1 MGTPFDSAADDINA
15 DETAAADTDVTVAV
29 DDQRAHL
36 RFDKMFVVRLESLL
50 FGEIYCVARNVSA
63 GGIFLEIPD
72 PLPLGAA
79 VRVCFPVP
87 DGSGDV
93 VATGEVKN
101 HYFINYTQAG
111 VSRAVSGM
119 AVRFT
124 SIPVVRYRYVTS
136 ASEVPFARSSPQPC
150 GPSCT
155 PPWIVGAKVAGIR
168 PGWPGAQG
176 ISKPSQ
182 PCS

>member
-1 MGTPFDSAADDINA
+1 MGSPSDTAADP
-15 DETAAADTDVTVAV
+15 ADTADTATDDAETTGEGLDVAE
-29 DDQRAHL
+29 QRAHL

-63 GGIFLEIPD
+63 GGIFLEMPD

-101 HYFINYTQAG
+101 HYFINYTQG
-111 VSRAVSGM
+111 GSNRAVSGM

-124 SIPVVRYRYVTS
+124 SFENESHHVLADCLSRMRVLH
-136 ASEVPFARSSPQPC
+136 
-150 GPSCT
+150 
-155 PPWIVGAKVAGIR
+155 
-168 PGWPGAQG
+168 
-176 ISKPSQ
+176 
-182 PCS
+182 

>member
-1 MGTPFDSAADDINA
+1 MGTTPSDS
-15 DETAAADTDVTVAV
+15 TAAATATNTNTDVAAEAAFEE
-29 DDQRAHL
+29 QRAHL

-101 HYFINYTQAG
+101 HYFINYTQG
-111 VSRAVSGM
+111 GTNRAVAGM

-124 SIPVVRYRYVTS
+124 SFENESHHVLADCLSRMRVLH
-136 ASEVPFARSSPQPC
+136 
-150 GPSCT
+150 
-155 PPWIVGAKVAGIR
+155 
-168 PGWPGAQG
+168 
-176 ISKPSQ
+176 
-182 PCS
+182 

>member
-1 MGTPFDSAADDINA
+1 MMPMGTTPSDSAAD
-15 DETAAADTDVTVAV
+15 ETAMPEEQIEVE
-29 DDQRAHL
+29 DQRAHL

-63 GGIFLEIPD
+63 GGIFLELPD

-101 HYFINYTQAG
+101 HYFINYTQGGATK
-111 VSRAVSGM
+111 AVAGM

-124 SIPVVRYRYVTS
+124 SFENESHHVLTDCLSRMRVLH
-136 ASEVPFARSSPQPC
+136 
-150 GPSCT
+150 
-155 PPWIVGAKVAGIR
+155 
-168 PGWPGAQG
+168 
-176 ISKPSQ
+176 
-182 PCS
+182 

>member
-1 MGTPFDSAADDINA
+1 MCAMGTTPSDTTSDTASAAETTEAELAADDVVSV
-15 DETAAADTDVTVAV
+15 TA
-29 DDQRAHL
+29 DQRAHL

-72 PLPLGAA
+72 PLPLGAS

-111 VSRAVSGM
+111 ATRAVAGM

-124 SIPVVRYRYVTS
+124 SFENESHHVLADCLSRMRVLH
-136 ASEVPFARSSPQPC
+136 
-150 GPSCT
+150 
-155 PPWIVGAKVAGIR
+155 
-168 PGWPGAQG
+168 
-176 ISKPSQ
+176 
-182 PCS
+182 

>member
-1 MGTPFDSAADDINA
+1 MATPFDSISD
-15 DETAAADTDVTVAV
+15 DTDPTA
-29 DDQRAHL
+29 DATLALDQRAHL

-63 GGIFLEIPD
+63 GGIFLELPD

-87 DGSGDV
+87 DGSGEV
-93 VATGEVKN
+93 VAMGEVKN

-111 VSRAVSGM
+111 ASRAVAGM

-124 SIPVVRYRYVTS
+124 SFENESHGVLTDCLGRMRVLH
-136 ASEVPFARSSPQPC
+136 
-150 GPSCT
+150 
-155 PPWIVGAKVAGIR
+155 
-168 PGWPGAQG
+168 
-176 ISKPSQ
+176 
-182 PCS
+182 

>member
-1 MGTPFDSAADDINA
+1 MVAMGTPSDTAQIA
-15 DETAAADTDVTVAV
+15 ETAEDAAADGATEEAAPPPGRPEVE
-29 DDQRAHL
+29 DQREHL

-63 GGIFLEIPD
+63 GGIFLELPD

-111 VSRAVSGM
+111 TTRAVAGM

-124 SIPVVRYRYVTS
+124 SFENESHHVLADCLSRMRVLH
-136 ASEVPFARSSPQPC
+136 
-150 GPSCT
+150 
-155 PPWIVGAKVAGIR
+155 
-168 PGWPGAQG
+168 
-176 ISKPSQ
+176 
-182 PCS
+182 

>member
-1 MGTPFDSAADDINA
+1 MPTPPVPELESIASAK
-15 DETAAADTDVTVAV
+15 TDVEE
-29 DDQRAHL
+29 QRAHL
-36 RFDKMFVVRLESLL
+36 RFDKMFMVRLESLL

-63 GGIFLEIPD
+63 GGIFLELAD
-72 PLPLGAA
+72 PLPLGAT

-111 VSRAVSGM
+111 TTRAVSGM

-124 SIPVVRYRYVTS
+124 SFENESHHVLRDCLGRLRVLH
-136 ASEVPFARSSPQPC
+136 
-150 GPSCT
+150 
-155 PPWIVGAKVAGIR
+155 
-168 PGWPGAQG
+168 
-176 ISKPSQ
+176 
-182 PCS
+182 

>member
-1 MGTPFDSAADDINA
+1 MGTPADAAATAASTASDAADSGA
-15 DETAAADTDVTVAV
+15 TTDESEAARPAEAAAEGAPEAV
-29 DDQRAHL
+29 IVEDQRAHL

-63 GGIFLEIPD
+63 GGIFLEMPD

-87 DGSGDV
+87 DGAGDV

-101 HYFINYTQAG
+101 HYFINYTQG
-111 VSRAVSGM
+111 GITRAVSGM

-124 SIPVVRYRYVTS
+124 SFENEGHHVLADCLSRMRVLH
-136 ASEVPFARSSPQPC
+136 
-150 GPSCT
+150 
-155 PPWIVGAKVAGIR
+155 
-168 PGWPGAQG
+168 
-176 ISKPSQ
+176 
-182 PCS
+182 